1 MVRHTI
7 HFSGRV
13 QGVGFRFTAREIA
26 RPFAMSGFVENL
38 EDGRVRLVAEG
49 DAEEI
54 ARFLAALE
62 RRMSGNIRERTVAES
77 PATGEFGKPGE
88 DPLTIRR

>member
-1 MVRHTI
+1 M
-7 HFSGRV
+7 
-13 QGVGFRFTAREIA
+13 QGVGFRYTAREIA

-38 EDGRVRLVAEG
+38 DDGRVLLVAEG
-49 DAEEI
+49 ETDEL

-62 RRMSGNIRERTVAES
+62 KRMTGNIRERTIAES
-77 PATGEFGKPGE
+77 PATGEFGTPGE